1 MINKRNIIIILAAIL
16 ITILL
21 IIIMLDIYFFKWH
34 QNSFFLNDLINKNNN
49 VYEKTK
55 FSFMNDKANTENKTQ
70 FKNEP
75 EKFKN
80 ETDKTNNQESE
91 KNKNT
96 NQKVI
101 TENIEKEKIYA
112 KGSNLPDQKFH
123 SFGEYITIEEMK
135 YRKEL
140 VKNLKIKTIVID
152 KLTKGNGISQ
162 EYFKIAYLN
171 KMIPAKILEVIVE
184 SEEFRDLIPKKFLT
198 DEVKIKG
205 LSKGSA
211 VIIKNESIIE
221 ILDLWTLGRL
231 TPVQKAWSV
240 HAIK

>member
-34 QNSFFLNDLINKNNN
+34 ENSTFLSNLINKNNST
-49 VYEKTK
+49 YEKTK
-55 FSFMNDKANTENKTQ
+55 FSFIQNNIDENKTEI
-70 FKNEP
+70 KNEP
-75 EKFKN
+75 EKIKN
-80 ETDKTNNQESE
+80 ETEKTNKQEPE
-91 KNKNT
+91 KVKNT